1 MGPSTPDRRPEPRQP
16 VLGVY
21 RGGYPRRSRGSRPA
35 FATKYPPSFGG
46 QSGSPVYAYF
56 PSTGQRIVY
65 GIRVGGSGTATSENF
80 ATRITQ
86 GIFNDIGSWIK
97 ADGPAPNAVPNVAVG
112 GSTGAS
118 SSDMAV
124 VPVLKTPEAS
134 TLVALEP
141 LTTTPGDGTIVFG
154 MKVPNN

>member
-1 MGPSTPDRRPEPRQP
+1 LSVTRLVSGQIAGLSSD
-16 VLGVY
+16 
-21 RGGYPRRSRGSRPA
+21 GSA
-35 FATKYPPSFGG
+35 IEYYQSQITTFGG
-46 QSGSPVYAYF
+46 QSGSPVYVYF

-65 GIRVGGSGTATSENF
+65 GIHVGGSGTATSENF

-97 ADGPAPNAVPNVAVG
+97 ADGTAPNATPNVAVG
-112 GSTGAS
+112 GSSGAS

-134 TLVALEP
+134 TLLALVP
-141 LTTTPGDGTIVFG
+141 LTTTPGDGTVVFG
-154 MKVPNN
+154 MTVPINKPAANLFLYAS